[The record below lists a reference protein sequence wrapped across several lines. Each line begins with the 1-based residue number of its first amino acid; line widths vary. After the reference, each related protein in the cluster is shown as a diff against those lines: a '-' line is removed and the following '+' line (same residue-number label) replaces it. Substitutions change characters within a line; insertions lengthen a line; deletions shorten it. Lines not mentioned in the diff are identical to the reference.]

1 MMVIEFG
8 WNNKFVL
15 KTSDA
20 VKLLELLE
28 KAEMYEDK
36 WRKAEEGGTTYHVY
50 PLEPEKVPSLK
61 LISDDL
67 YRMAKLAGKPEK
79 EQ

>member
-1 MMVIEFG
+1 MVIEFG

-20 VKLLELLE
+20 VRLLELLE
-28 KAEMYEDK
+28 KAEAYEEK
-36 WRKAEEGGTTYHVY
+36 WRKNEDGGTTYHVY
-50 PLEPEKVPSLK
+50 PLDPEKVPSLK